1 MERYCGFDK
10 FFWVEQRILQGGHAV
25 IEEIQEAIRDAAR
38 GGQKMAMFHF
48 QVLKN
53 AAALEGTDP
62 QPFCR
67 EIDVPETYQT

>member
-1 MERYCGFDK
+1 M
-10 FFWVEQRILQGGHAV
+10 

-53 AAALEGTDP
+53 AAALEGADP

-67 EIDVPETYQT
+67 EIDVPETYQTEFRTMLGLARVMRQKGVRLA

>member
-1 MERYCGFDK
+1 M
-10 FFWVEQRILQGGHAV
+10 